1 MGGGRYPEN
10 YLGGLLSV
18 MTSAVLSICDEKPTP
33 IFYYQTPNALSGT
46 THSLQVFKIGAWLW

>member
-1 MGGGRYPEN
+1 MGGGQYPEN

-46 THSLQVFKIGAWLW
+46 THSLQVFKI